1 VSNQRGSIKW
11 IGLFLVLL
19 VFGAACSSDPE
30 IVEVVKEVVVE
41 KEVVKTVEVPGETV
55 VKEVVKTV
63 EVPGETIVKVV
74 EVEAAPAEKVLRF
87 RIGQTYAT
95 FAPHAAASS
104 GLALFYDMLYSRLL
118 QPNPDGFFEGD
129 IAEKW
134 EMAPDASSYTFW
146 LDPRAK
152 WHDGTPVTAN
162 DVKFTYTSYVNP
174 AAGGRK
180 VGAYSI
186 IKGATAFSEGT
197 ASEVTGLVVIDDH
210 TIRIDMEEPSA
221 IFLQTCCSL
230 RNPILPEHI
239 YRDVAASDLAAH
251 PTMTGEQAPIGSGPF
266 KFVEHVPD
274 QFVTFVA
281 NDDYR
286 FGRPKIDRIEIH
298 MIPSHDAA
306 QIAAERGEVDVLY
319 HSRGAGLYQAF
330 INNPNWTVKAAQGSV
345 VGGFFTNYRKPYLQD
360 SRVMQA
366 MLHAVDREAI
376 IEELRSGNGTVYNTP
391 LAHSWYQKK
400 EWAVRYL
407 YDPDKARELLSEAA
421 WDSSRTVIFNT
432 GPFRNEAARAEAA
445 VIQQYLAD
453 VGFKIEWVEDS
464 AWNAFT
470 SEYDFRTG
478 GFSTFADP
486 DGFLSYRFM
495 PGGASSTDE
504 DETGY
509 IVFNPDLRAM
519 IIAGKTEL
527 DRNAR
532 AKIYQDINDILIEDL
547 PYGGWFMTH
556 SWYPQNTKLRIPHF
570 DRVKNATSLATVPVI
585 PAFTHRLNVWKY
597 HPEEWD
603 ITQ

>member
-1 VSNQRGSIKW
+1 
-11 IGLFLVLL
+11 
-19 VFGAACSSDPE
+19 
-30 IVEVVKEVVVE
+30 
-41 KEVVKTVEVPGETV
+41 
-55 VKEVVKTV
+55 
-63 EVPGETIVKVV
+63 
-74 EVEAAPAEKVLRF
+74 
-87 RIGQTYAT
+87 
-95 FAPHAAASS
+95 
-104 GLALFYDMLYSRLL
+104 M
-118 QPNPDGFFEGD
+118 
-129 IAEKW
+129 
-134 EMAPDASSYTFW
+134 
-146 LDPRAK
+146 
-152 WHDGTPVTAN
+152 
-162 DVKFTYTSYVNP
+162 
-174 AAGGRK
+174 
-180 VGAYSI
+180 
-186 IKGATAFSEGT
+186 
-197 ASEVTGLVVIDDH
+197 
-210 TIRIDMEEPSA
+210 
-221 IFLQTCCSL
+221 
-230 RNPILPEHI
+230 
-239 YRDVAASDLAAH
+239 
-251 PTMTGEQAPIGSGPF
+251 
-266 KFVEHVPD
+266 PD

-286 FGRPKIDRIEIH
+286 FGRPKIDRVEIH

-306 QIAAERGEVDVLY
+306 QIAAERGDVDVLY
-319 HSRGAGLYQAF
+319 HSGGSGLYQAF

-345 VGGFFTNYRKPYLQD
+345 VNGFFTNYRKSYLQD
-360 SRVMQA
+360 PRVMQA

-376 IEELRSGNGTVYNTP
+376 IQELRSGNGTVYNTP
-391 LAHSWYQKK
+391 LAHSWYQKS
-400 EWAVRYL
+400 EWADRYP
-407 YDPDKARELLSEAA
+407 YDPDAARALLNEAG
-421 WDSSRTVIFNT
+421 WDSSRNVIFNT

-486 DGFLSYRFM
+486 DGFLSYRFL
-495 PGGASSTDE
+495 PGGASTTDE

-509 IVFNPDLRAM
+509 TLLNPDLRAM

-532 AKIYQDINDILIEDL
+532 ASIYQDINDILIEDL